1 MRWVVIGVVLG
12 IAMAAS
18 AAAAEETQSAAK
30 SQVAEINPVTG
41 HVFCIRPQGAPV
53 APPPSDIA
61 ALRGGSLARAMDL
74 GADLQGREGG
84 NVSAPRTDAR

>member
-18 AAAAEETQSAAK
+18 AAAAEETESAAK
-30 SQVAEINPVTG
+30 CLVAEINPVTG
-41 HVFCIRPQGAPV
+41 HVFCIRPKGAPV

-61 ALRGGSLARAMDL
+61 PPCEAETSRGQWIWAPNCKDAKEGS
-74 GADLQGREGG
+74 
-84 NVSAPRTDAR
+84 

>member
-12 IAMAAS
+12 IAMAAN
-18 AAAAEETQSAAK
+18 AAAAEETQSTAK
-30 SQVAEINPVTG
+30 CQVAEINPVTG

-61 ALRGGSLARAMDL
+61 PP
-74 GADLQGREGG
+74 
-84 NVSAPRTDAR
+84 VSYTHLTLPTILLV